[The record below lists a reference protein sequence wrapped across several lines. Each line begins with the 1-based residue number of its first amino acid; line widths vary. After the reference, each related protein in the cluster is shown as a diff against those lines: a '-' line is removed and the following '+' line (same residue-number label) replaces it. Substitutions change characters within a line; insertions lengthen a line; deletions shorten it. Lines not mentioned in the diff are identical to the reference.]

1 MGEAAPQLTPKLTP
15 ALLWFSNDGNP
26 RWMEEI
32 LRQLIQLIG
41 GLSHYL

>member
-1 MGEAAPQLTPKLTP
+1 MEAVTADTQKEVGLFINL
-15 ALLWFSNDGNP
+15 

-32 LRQLIQLIG
+32 LHKLIG